1 MCLIYT
7 TRFMA
12 VHVLRTFREE
22 AHTRRL
28 FIPHQA
34 TNHFEL
40 FHSILGP
47 VLLQEWRNVCR
58 FELHIFYKSL
68 VSDFT

>member
-1 MCLIYT
+1 M
-7 TRFMA
+7 FMA
-12 VHVLRTFREE
+12 VHVLRTFRAD
-22 AHTRRL
+22 AHTWRL

-34 TNHFEL
+34 TNHLEL

-47 VLLQEWRNVCR
+47 VLLQEWKNVRR
-58 FELHIFYKSL
+58 FEIHIFYKRL

>member
-1 MCLIYT
+1 
-7 TRFMA
+7 MA
-12 VHVLRTFREE
+12 VHAIHTFSEE

-40 FHSILGP
+40 LHRILRP
-47 VLLQEWRNVCR
+47 VLLQEWKNVCR
-58 FELHIFYKSL
+58 LEVHIFYKRL
-68 VSDFT
+68 VSDFK